1 MNDLVPVDAT
11 PGQIERAN
19 KLLETLNTWLDAVPT
34 SGEDGLLAILELIVA
49 TEDPDRLDAAWNS
62 SGFGD
67 WLGYAMTVSNPR
79 KAKSKL
85 AGGLGWFLIVDAV
98 VKSTGEQVTLTTSA
112 TAIMAQILVAGAK
125 GYLPMDFVPLEKEE
139 PTENGFYPQHLR
151 VWKQHMPIAPDPAGA
166 LRARAARPQI
176 GPEATARIRETIAAK
191 RAAAAPKPGFDLPE
205 TPEF

>member
-19 KLLETLNTWLDAVPT
+19 KVLAQLNTWLDAIPT
-34 SGEDGLLAILELIVA
+34 SGEDGLLAILELIVD

-62 SGFGD
+62 QGFGE
-67 WLGYAMTVSNPR
+67 WLGYAMRISNPR

-98 VKSTGEQVTLTTSA
+98 IRTTGEAVTLTTSA
-112 TAIMAQILVAGAK
+112 TAIMGQILVAGAK
-125 GYLPMDFVPLEKEE
+125 GFLPMDFVPLEKEE
-139 PTENGFYPQHLR
+139 PTENGFYPQHLK
-151 VWKQHMPIAPDPAGA
+151 VWKDHMPAAPDPAA
-166 LRARAARPQI
+166 TLRRAGNRPQV
-176 GPEATARIRETIAAK
+176 GPDATARIRETIAAK